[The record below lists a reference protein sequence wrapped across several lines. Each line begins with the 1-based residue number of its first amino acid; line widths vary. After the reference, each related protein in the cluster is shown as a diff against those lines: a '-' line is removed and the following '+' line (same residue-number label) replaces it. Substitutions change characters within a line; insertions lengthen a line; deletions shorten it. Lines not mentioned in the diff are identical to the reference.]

1 MNSFDQDDI
10 LLEIKRKKSA
20 SADVKPAGENAA
32 PAAQTK
38 TAAKSGSQDE
48 EWDLLWQSVST
59 KQKKPQL
66 FDYDAEEKRAAAA
79 EIPAPEALAAP
90 AAVAVEEPAPEVP
103 AKRKTNFEINIP
115 DLDDEPAAP
124 VKEPEEPV
132 IARRTPEAPAEEKPS
147 VEAEDELAAR
157 RRSRVEA
164 FVSGKR
170 FELDEE
176 PDHQP
181 VEELPAEAPAPVQ
194 EPEEEEVPVQE
205 APKRSRRA
213 KKEEPA
219 EDALVYEVSADGEA
233 TGVAPE
239 EE

>member
-79 EIPAPEALAAP
+79 EIPVPEAPAAP
-90 AAVAVEEPAPEVP
+90 AAVAVEEPAPEIP

-115 DLDDEPAAP
+115 DLDDERGPLGLRRPDQGVDHFIAVGIECGNRVVLFSCP
-124 VKEPEEPV
+124 RKKLGGCYKCHKNLQSVK
-132 IARRTPEAPAEEKPS
+132 
-147 VEAEDELAAR
+147 
-157 RRSRVEA
+157 
-164 FVSGKR
+164 
-170 FELDEE
+170 
-176 PDHQP
+176 
-181 VEELPAEAPAPVQ
+181 
-194 EPEEEEVPVQE
+194 
-205 APKRSRRA
+205 
-213 KKEEPA
+213 
-219 EDALVYEVSADGEA
+219 
-233 TGVAPE
+233 
-239 EE
+239 